1 VHVRKKQEQIL
12 PQIAVF
18 ISLDSLAEEDE
29 NRALFLVL
37 DLLDVAT
44 NLHGEYQQREKGK
57 SLLEC
62 LVMVLEL
69 EVRAKLLDHPRVA
82 NDW

>member
-1 VHVRKKQEQIL
+1 MHVRKKQEQIL

-18 ISLDSLAEEDE
+18 ISLDSLAEEHE

-37 DLLDVAT
+37 DLLDVAA
-44 NLHGEYQQREKGK
+44 NLHGEDQQREKGI

-62 LVMVLEL
+62 LVMVLEP
-69 EVRAKLLDHPRVA
+69 EVRAELLDHPRVA